1 MRTIALVLGLGAALA
16 FSAGLTVACPDGV
29 DTHEHA
35 RRAVPQAPLT
45 PPSRP
50 LVWGDVNIIHT
61 TDSHGWLLGHQKPSF
76 PEPNYSGD
84 FGDFASFVAH
94 MKEIAIKKDV
104 DLLLVDTGDLHDGTG
119 LSDGFPPGGVD
130 AHDSNEFFSQ
140 LPYDLL
146 TIGNHELYEYTNT
159 LDMYRNFVP
168 KYPGRYLSSNV
179 NITIEGPDG
188 SPVSVPVGSRF
199 AKFKTRKGRRVT
211 SVGVLYDFTGNDHNT
226 TVQKVEDMVKETWFA
241 HAIKDEPDFFLLVG
255 HMPVAQDNWPLVYNA
270 VRAVHPTTPI
280 LILGG
285 HTHIRNCLQFDG
297 RSIALESG
305 RYMET
310 VGFLSVDFD
319 RKGST
324 QNLTMNRRY
333 LDPNRVTYEY
343 HTKRHNSSF
352 DTSHGREITT
362 GLEELAARFNLSD
375 QFGTAPQ
382 DYTLSRDPYPST
394 GSLLS
399 LMVNQV
405 LPTALALKNTRSNI
419 SNIIITN
426 SGGLRF
432 DIYKGP
438 FTKNDQ
444 LTASP
449 FADAFLYI
457 ADVPL
462 CVASAVLPALNGEGA
477 NNRRGLAEV
486 ERYARGDVEMRYRQ
500 WLEGM
505 YARAGPERRAAQNL
519 TLGYVTQDGCPGVG
533 DDTLHTPL
541 PFFDS
546 PDFISSTPPAGGN
559 DTTVDLVFVDFIE
572 DQVLEVVN
580 GLQTAKNYTSAD
592 VLPYSYILLDQVLGV
607 FAELNLKW
615 HPIAE

>member
-1 MRTIALVLGLGAALA
+1 VLALL
-16 FSAGLTVACPDGV
+16 
-29 DTHEHA
+29 
-35 RRAVPQAPLT
+35 
-45 PPSRP
+45 
-50 LVWGDVNIIHT
+50 
-61 TDSHGWLLGHQKPSF
+61 
-76 PEPNYSGD
+76 PN
-84 FGDFASFVAH
+84 
-94 MKEIAIKKDV
+94 
-104 DLLLVDTGDLHDGTG
+104 
-119 LSDGFPPGGVD
+119 
-130 AHDSNEFFSQ
+130 
-140 LPYDLL
+140 
-146 TIGNHELYEYTNT
+146 
-159 LDMYRNFVP
+159 
-168 KYPGRYLSSNV
+168 
-179 NITIEGPDG
+179 
-188 SPVSVPVGSRF
+188 
-199 AKFKTRKGRRVT
+199 
-211 SVGVLYDFTGNDHNT
+211 
-226 TVQKVEDMVKETWFA
+226 
-241 HAIKDEPDFFLLVG
+241 
-255 HMPVAQDNWPLVYNA
+255 
-270 VRAVHPTTPI
+270 
-280 LILGG
+280 
-285 HTHIRNCLQFDG
+285 
-297 RSIALESG
+297 SIA
-305 RYMET
+305 R
-310 VGFLSVDFD
+310 
-319 RKGST
+319 
-324 QNLTMNRRY
+324 Q
-333 LDPNRVTYEY
+333 Y

-519 TLGYVTQDGCPGVG
+519 TLGYVTQDVNP
-533 DDTLHTPL
+533 HTPHSHHAQQL
-541 PFFDS
+541 INLFFFRVA
-546 PDFISSTPPAGGN
+546 PGWVMTHYTRHCRSSIR
-559 DTTVDLVFVDFIE
+559 LI
-572 DQVLEVVN
+572 L
-580 GLQTAKNYTSAD
+580 SARR
-592 VLPYSYILLDQVLGV
+592 
-607 FAELNLKW
+607 
-615 HPIAE
+615 HPRAAMTRRLT